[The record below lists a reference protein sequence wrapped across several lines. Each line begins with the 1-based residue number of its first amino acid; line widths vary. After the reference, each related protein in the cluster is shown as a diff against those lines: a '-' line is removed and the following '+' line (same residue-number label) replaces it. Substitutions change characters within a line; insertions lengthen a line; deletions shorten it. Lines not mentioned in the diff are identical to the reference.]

1 MPNSIVV
8 IEAATRE
15 GLAVVFGSRSKY
27 LTWEQVQRRFDALLQ
42 HGYAETRSG
51 PDGKWLFVLK
61 GKPHPS
67 SP

>member
-1 MPNSIVV
+1 MPNSTVV
-8 IEAATRE
+8 IEATTRE
-15 GLAVVFGSRSKY
+15 GLMAVFGGRFKH
-27 LTWEQVQRRFDALLQ
+27 LTWEQVQRRFEGLLQ